1 MVGIGV
7 TAEYFGNCVYYKSAD
22 VIRKMF
28 KDNIVSIIADYTV
41 LQQCLDFM
49 YPTDKLI
56 GLQFQRLHLRRGMNP
71 RLLRRE

>member
-1 MVGIGV
+1 MGIGV
-7 TAEYFGNCVYYKSAD
+7 TVEHFVKFVYYLNTDIITK
-22 VIRKMF
+22 VFI
-28 KDNIVSIIADYTV
+28 DNIVSINIEYTR

>member
-1 MVGIGV
+1 M
-7 TAEYFGNCVYYKSAD
+7 
-22 VIRKMF
+22 RKVF
-28 KDNIVSIIADYTV
+28 KENIVSINVDYTV

>member
-1 MVGIGV
+1 M
-7 TAEYFGNCVYYKSAD
+7 
-22 VIRKMF
+22 RKVF
-28 KDNIVSIIADYTV
+28 KENIVSINVDYTV

-56 GLQFQRLHLRRGMNP
+56 GLQFQRQHLRRGMNP